1 MKRHPQHITSKDL
14 PKVQQVRWDGV
25 PVLHRPG
32 MDHPQ
37 IGHVE
42 PHTQLVDKAGGRS
55 LVITGGLATPL
66 LARIVRSTPRKQVSD
81 RTHVCKWQDV
91 THMVAGTTH
100 EAHEAFWA
108 REWEMVEEQV
118 AA

>member
-1 MKRHPQHITSKDL
+1 MTRLQSTRGPEIPKATHVQMGGVKVLYRDAADFPGFGHIEEQT
-14 PKVQQVRWDGV
+14 
-25 PVLHRPG
+25 H
-32 MDHPQ
+32 
-37 IGHVE
+37 
-42 PHTQLVDKAGGRS
+42 LVDKAGGRS

-108 REWEMVEEQV
+108 REWELVETAV